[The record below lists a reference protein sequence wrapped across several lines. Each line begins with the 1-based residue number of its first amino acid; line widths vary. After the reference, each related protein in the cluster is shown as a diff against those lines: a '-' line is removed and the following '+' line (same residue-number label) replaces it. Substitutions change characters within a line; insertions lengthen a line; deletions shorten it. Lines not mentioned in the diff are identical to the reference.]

1 MRHLLEYKDYSG
13 FSIKDDTIL
22 SENLEYHYK
31 NRISLLNSVYRI
43 GSDAWLEIVNEARS
57 LWESGDIELNEDDV
71 FLISTEAGSIGIYEG
86 NQVLM
91 EIPFEDEEFEEEIE
105 EKVKGKGKV
114 LNKPFRTPGGPRKF
128 SVYTKNE
135 KGNVVK
141 VSFGEPGMRVNNA
154 DPEKARSFRK
164 RMRCEDPGPKWKPR
178 YWACNVGRYAKL
190 LGLSSSRPW

>member
-1 MRHLLEYKDYSG
+1 MRHLLEYRDYSG
-13 FSIKDDTIL
+13 FSIKDSTIL
-22 SENLEYHYK
+22 SESLEYHYK
-31 NRISLLNSVYRI
+31 NRISLLNSIYRI

-57 LWESGDIELNEDDV
+57 LWESDDIELNDDDV
-71 FLISTEAGSIGIYEG
+71 FLISTEAGSIGVYEDS
-86 NQVLM
+86 QVLM
-91 EIPFEDEEFEEEIE
+91 EIPFEDEDIQ
-105 EKVKGKGKV
+105 EKVDSKEKK

-164 RMRCEDPGPKWKPR
+164 RMRCESPGPKWKPR
-178 YWACNVGRYAKL
+178 YWACNVGRYSKL

>member
-43 GSDAWLEIVNEARS
+43 GSDAWLEIVSEARS

-105 EKVKGKGKV
+105 EKVKGKGKG